1 MRINRYTGGNKKIDL
16 FNMKGE
22 YDADDIM
29 NGAKKDDDDNAEMTQ
44 TGHNEQPVV
53 PKKNNFKKSSQQ
65 KPNFEINDKTLKL
78 FRHFIDPND
87 IKDKSASKKKNAEE
101 LLSEQGIPA
110 SEIKLAKILMDK
122 PAPHCS
128 AQSWAVYDQKT
139 NTLLFG
145 KMEREKREC
154 ASLTKIMTAYT
165 VFKLMERFGT
175 DESTLITVSPEAA
188 GVIGT
193 SAELLEGDSL
203 QI

>member
-1 MRINRYTGGNKKIDL
+1 MAL

-29 NGAKKDDDDNAEMTQ
+29 NNAKKDDDDNPESTQ
-44 TGHNEQPVV
+44 TGTDQQAPA
-53 PKKNNFKKSSQQ
+53 PKRKNFNKQQQQ

-78 FRHFIDPND
+78 FRHFIDPNSE
-87 IKDKSASKKKNAEE
+87 KDKNSSAKKKNAEE

-128 AQSWAVYDQKT
+128 AQSWAIYDQKT

-165 VFKLMERFGT
+165 VFKLMERLGT
-175 DESTLITVSPEAA
+175 DETTLITVSQEAA

-193 SAELLEGDSL
+193 SAELLEGDTL

>member
-1 MRINRYTGGNKKIDL
+1 M
-16 FNMKGE
+16 
-22 YDADDIM
+22 
-29 NGAKKDDDDNAEMTQ
+29 
-44 TGHNEQPVV
+44 
-53 PKKNNFKKSSQQ
+53 
-65 KPNFEINDKTLKL
+65 
-78 FRHFIDPND
+78 
-87 IKDKSASKKKNAEE
+87 
-101 LLSEQGIPA
+101 
-110 SEIKLAKILMDK
+110 AKILMDK

-165 VFKLMERFGT
+165 VFKMMERLKI
-175 DESTLITVSPEAA
+175 DETTLITVSGDAA

-193 SAELLEGDSL
+193 SAELLEGDTL

>member
-1 MRINRYTGGNKKIDL
+1 MR
-16 FNMKGE
+16 GE
-22 YDADDIM
+22 YDTDDII
-29 NGAKKDDDDNAEMTQ
+29 NNSKKDDDDNAENTQ
-44 TGHNEQPVV
+44 TGQSEQVV
-53 PKKNNFKKSSQQ
+53 APKKKNFTNKQQQ

-78 FRHFIDPND
+78 FRHFIDPNGE
-87 IKDKSASKKKNAEE
+87 KQGSASKKKNAEE

-145 KMEREKREC
+145 KMEREKREV

-175 DESTLITVSPEAA
+175 EETTLITVSPEAA

-193 SAELLEGDSL
+193 SAELLEGDTL